1 MEDEMQ
7 KCTYCGA
14 DIKDGICKADC
25 GWDRP
30 FRIVVL
36 KRKV

>member
-1 MEDEMQ
+1 MTRMQ

-14 DIKDGICKADC
+14 NIKDGICEADC

-30 FRIVVL
+30 FRRKQ
-36 KRKV
+36 KRGKK